1 MARYVPL
8 ELACHNWSDSR
19 GAETNQLDRGV
30 SEFIRLR
37 FYSMDVFCQNF
48 SISAVDNS
56 LIASF
61 KSTDEIVY
69 RLNGLEP
76 LLTKCDH

>member
-1 MARYVPL
+1 MPL
-8 ELACHNWSDSR
+8 ELACHNWFDSR

-37 FYSMDVFCQNF
+37 VYSMDVFCQNF

-56 LIASF
+56 LIGSF

>member
-1 MARYVPL
+1 MPL

-30 SEFIRLR
+30 SEFSRLR
-37 FYSMDVFCQNF
+37 VYSMDVFCRNF

-56 LIASF
+56 LIGSF

-69 RLNGLEP
+69 LLNGLEP